1 MGSNHS
7 NVLHAIEI
15 SAYDDSKIR
24 EYLVDVINNDP
35 ESFEDSIDEDCD
47 YVRPYGPIRE
57 NRKRASN
64 LWLSPWGILIS
75 SGSFED
81 RL

>member
-47 YVRPYGPIRE
+47 YGPI
-57 NRKRASN
+57 
-64 LWLSPWGILIS
+64 PTYGCHH
-75 SGSFED
+75 GVY
-81 RL
+81 